1 MQEIERFIVRAKA
14 NSYVGSGR
22 FLSPCRRDAHD
33 VGFEEGDWAY
43 LDSYF
48 GGTDFVGQ
56 EVVWKA
62 GIALWAM
69 NYHGRILRPDLIDA
83 AIAGRIIKAALSAL
97 YREGRFLGGFDF
109 QAPEG
114 RYVDRSEGGFDAFTG
129 TECIF
134 VGDDEAYRLV
144 YHGGLV
150 KP

>member
-22 FLSPCRRDAHD
+22 FRAPCRPDGHD

-56 EVVWKA
+56 EVVWQA
-62 GIALWAM
+62 GRALWAM
-69 NYHGRILRPDLIDA
+69 NYHGRILRSDLIDA
-83 AIAGRIIKAALSAL
+83 AIAGSIIKAALSAL
-97 YREGRFLGGFDF
+97 YREDRFLGGFDF
-109 QAPEG
+109 GAPEG

-129 TECIF
+129 IERIY

-150 KP
+150 RA